1 MSTETENT
9 KPAWQEIVPTGD
21 ANSPHIE
28 LSDSRILVSGR
39 FALILIEED
48 RVVDSGMWYEIQNAR
63 WNGEKQELRVTWVD
77 PSRAPLIVHS
87 RDSSMRSFMEDL
99 SEKVNRTQIV
109 VRNVTAPSG
118 TVITGQIRRR
128 EDGELFSVLA
138 ANGPLDDEGIA
149 LAQSF
154 ERQLRESVGLE

>member
-1 MSTETENT
+1 MSTESENT
-9 KPAWQEIVPTGD
+9 KLNWQRLAPAGD
-21 ANSPHIE
+21 ANSPHIK
-28 LSDSRILVSGR
+28 LSDSRILVSGH

-48 RVVDSGMWYEIQNAR
+48 HVVDSGMWYEIQNAR

-87 RDSSMRSFMEDL
+87 SDSSMRPFMEDL
-99 SEKVNRTQIV
+99 SEKVNRTQVV
-109 VRNVTAPSG
+109 VRNITAHSG
-118 TVITGQIRRR
+118 TVFTGQIRRR

-149 LAQSF
+149 MAQSF

>member
-1 MSTETENT
+1 MSTESDNT
-9 KPAWQEIVPTGD
+9 KLNWQRLVPAGD

-28 LSDSRILVSGR
+28 LSDSRILVSGH

-63 WNGEKQELRVTWVD
+63 WNGEKQELRLTWVD

-87 RDSSMRSFMEDL
+87 NDSSIRPFMEDL

-109 VRNVTAPSG
+109 VRNITAPSG

-149 LAQSF
+149 MAQSF

>member
-1 MSTETENT
+1 MSTESDNT
-9 KPAWQEIVPTGD
+9 KLSWQRLVPAGD

-48 RVVDSGMWYEIQNAR
+48 HVVDSGMWYEIQNAR

-77 PSRAPLIVHS
+77 PSRAPLILKS
-87 RDSSMRSFMEDL
+87 SDSSMRPFMEDL
-99 SEKVNRTQIV
+99 SEKVNRTQVV

-128 EDGELFSVLA
+128 EDGELFSVIS

-149 LAQSF
+149 VAHSF

>member
-1 MSTETENT
+1 MSTEAENT

-48 RVVDSGMWYEIQNAR
+48 HVVDSGMWYEIQNAR

-87 RDSSMRSFMEDL
+87 HDSSMRPFMEDI
-99 SEKVNRTQIV
+99 SEKVNRTQV
-109 VRNVTAPSG
+109 LVRSIKAPNG
-118 TVITGQIRRR
+118 AVITAQIRKR

-138 ANGPLDDEGIA
+138 ARGRLDDEA
-149 LAQSF
+149 MELAHSL
-154 ERQLRESVGLE
+154 EKQLRESVGLE

>member
-1 MSTETENT
+1 MSTESENT
-9 KPAWQEIVPTGD
+9 KLSWQRLVPAGD

-28 LSDSRILVSGR
+28 LSDSRILVSGH

-63 WNGEKQELRVTWVD
+63 WNGEKQELRVNWVD
-77 PSRAPLIVHS
+77 PSRAPLIVQS
-87 RDSSMRSFMEDL
+87 NDSSIRPFMEEL

-109 VRNVTAPSG
+109 VRNITVPSG

-138 ANGPLDDEGIA
+138 ANGPLDDEGLA
-149 LAQSF
+149 VAQSF

>member
-1 MSTETENT
+1 MLAPHW
-9 KPAWQEIVPTGD
+9 KDIVPTGD

-48 RVVDSGMWYEIQNAR
+48 HVVDSGMWYEIQNAR

-77 PSRAPLIVHS
+77 PSRAPLTLKS
-87 RDSSMRSFMEDL
+87 SDSSMRPFMEDL
-99 SEKVNRTQIV
+99 SEKVNRTQVV

-128 EDGELFSVLA
+128 EDGELFSVLS
-138 ANGPLDDEGIA
+138 ANGPL
-149 LAQSF
+149 AQTC
-154 ERQLRESVGLE
+154 ERQLRERVGLE